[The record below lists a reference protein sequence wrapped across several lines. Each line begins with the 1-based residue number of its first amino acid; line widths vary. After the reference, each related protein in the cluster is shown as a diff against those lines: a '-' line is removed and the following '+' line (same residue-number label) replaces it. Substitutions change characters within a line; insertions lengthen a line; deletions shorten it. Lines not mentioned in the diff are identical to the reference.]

1 MRHPILSALILVS
14 VSIAIPSLLTS
25 CSSSQ
30 AESGKDQRRPAV
42 SVVVAPVVQKTLLV
56 QIRSTG
62 VVEAYATV
70 AVKSRIGGQL
80 IEVGFRDG
88 QDVKQGDLLFRID
101 PRPLE
106 AQLQQAIAAQS
117 RNQAQLQQAIAN
129 QVRAETTIGQA
140 KANKDRDA
148 AQLKF
153 ADFQRKTYDSLYT
166 EGAISRNQAEQFRTS
181 ASVSLANVNASGSAI
196 DTTIAAAE
204 STKAD
209 IEAAKANLA
218 AGDALIDNAKV
229 QLSYT
234 EIYSPI
240 NGKVSSIKVNQG
252 NLVKAD
258 ADTPLVTIVQ
268 VKPIYITFTIPEK
281 SLAQVKQ
288 YQKLGKLKVQAFVT
302 NDKKPVEGELTFI
315 DSVVDATTGTVQ
327 LKATFA
333 NLDDR
338 ISLGQRVDVVLKLT
352 EEVDALSIPTQ
363 AVQTGQKGQFV
374 WVVKPDNGVE
384 IRPIKIRNT
393 VGSDTAIASGLQA
406 GEKVVVDGQF
416 ALSPTAKVEIKE
428 PQNQG
433 GDKKEKSEK
442 GEKSDKSDK
451 PSDKSGEKS
460 DKSDK
465 ASDKSDKPN
474 EKSDRP
480 KEDNSQGGEKKDKKE
495 DR

>member
-1 MRHPILSALILVS
+1 MRHPLLSAFFLI
-14 VSIAIPSLLTS
+14 SIALASPSLLTA
-25 CSSSQ
+25 CNASQ
-30 AESGKDQRRPAV
+30 AESDKEQRRPPVPVAV
-42 SVVVAPVVQKTLLV
+42 VPVVQKNLPI

-62 VVEAYATV
+62 VVEASSTV

-80 IEVGFRDG
+80 VEVNFKDG

-129 QVRAETTIGQA
+129 QVRAETTIAQA

-148 AQLKF
+148 AQSQF
-153 ADFQRKTYDSLYT
+153 ADFQRKSYDSLYN
-166 EGAISRNQAEQFRTS
+166 EGAISRVQAEQFRTN
-181 ASVSLANVNASGSAI
+181 ASVSLATVNASGSAI

-209 IEAAKANLA
+209 IEAARANLA
-218 AGDALIDNAKV
+218 AGEALIENARV

-234 EIYSPI
+234 EIYSPV
-240 NGKVSSIKVNQG
+240 NGKVSSLKVNQG

-258 ADTPLVTIVQ
+258 ADTPLVNIVQ
-268 VKPIYITFTIPEK
+268 VKPIYVTFTVPEK
-281 SLAQVKQ
+281 SLAQIRQ
-288 YQKLGKLKVQAFVT
+288 YQKRGKLKVQAIVP
-302 NDKKPVEGELTFI
+302 NDKKPVEGDLTFI
-315 DSVVDATTGTVQ
+315 DSVVDSTTGTVQ
-327 LKATFA
+327 LKATFG

-338 ISLGQRVDVVLKLT
+338 LVPGQRVDVVLKLT

-363 AVQTGQKGQFV
+363 AIQTGQKGQFV

-384 IRPIKIRNT
+384 IRPIKISNT
-393 VGSDTAIASGLQA
+393 VGSDTAIASGLQV

-433 GDKKEKSEK
+433 GDKK
-442 GEKSDKSDK
+442 DKSDK
-451 PSDKSGEKS
+451 PSEKS
-460 DKSDK
+460 
-465 ASDKSDKPN
+465 

>member
-1 MRHPILSALILVS
+1 MRPSLLSAFLLVS
-14 VSIAIPSLLTS
+14 VSIATPSLITA
-25 CSSSQ
+25 CSSSV
-30 AESGKDQRRPAV
+30 AESGKTPPRPAV
-42 SVVVAPVVQKTLLV
+42 PVVVAPVVTKNLPI

-62 VVEAYATV
+62 VVEAYSTV

-80 IEVGFRDG
+80 IEVGFKDG

-106 AQLQQAIAAQS
+106 AQLQQAIAAQA
-117 RNQAQLQQAIAN
+117 RNQAVLQQAIAN
-129 QVRAETTIGQA
+129 QVRAETTIAQA

-153 ADFQRKTYDSLYT
+153 ADFQRKSYDSLYDQ
-166 EGAISRNQAEQFRTS
+166 GAISRTQAEQFRTS
-181 ASVSLANVNASGSAI
+181 ASVSQATVNASDSAI
-196 DTTIAAAE
+196 DTTVAAAE
-204 STKAD
+204 ATKAD
-209 IEAAKANLA
+209 IEAARANLA
-218 AGDALIDNAKV
+218 AGEALIENARV

-234 EIYSPI
+234 EIYSPV
-240 NGKVSSIKVNQG
+240 NGRVSSIKVNQG
-252 NLVKAD
+252 NLIKAD
-258 ADTPLVTIVQ
+258 ADGALVTISQ
-268 VKPIYITFTIPEK
+268 VKPIYVTFSVPEK

-288 YQKLGKLKVQAFVT
+288 FQKRGKLKVQAFVT

-338 ISLGQRVDVVLKLT
+338 IAPGQRVDVMLKLA
-352 EEVDALSIPTQ
+352 EETNAISIPTQ
-363 AVQTGQKGQFV
+363 AIQTGQKGQFV
-374 WVVKPDNGVE
+374 WVVKSDNAVE
-384 IRPIKIRNT
+384 IRPIKVVNT
-393 VGSDTAIASGLQA
+393 VGNDAAIAGGLEV

-433 GDKKEKSEK
+433 GDKKEKL
-442 GEKSDKSDK
+442 DK
-451 PSDKSGEKS
+451 PSDKSEK
-460 DKSDK
+460 
-465 ASDKSDKPN
+465 AG

-480 KEDNSQGGEKKDKKE
+480 KEDNPQGGEKKDK
-495 DR
+495 